1 MITLIEALNYRC
13 LRYISR
19 PLKPFHVLV
28 GPNASG
34 KTTFLDVVA
43 FLQDLI
49 SDGLEAALENRT
61 RNPRELL
68 FRREGDRFELAIE
81 TRIPNELRNL
91 TARPELGTAR
101 YEIAI
106 GFDESNRQ
114 LEFKGEKFLLKEDRV
129 VNPEQ
134 RLLFPALPNV
144 PNSLLTPGRRTDTK
158 PVVSKVS
165 GGNDNF
171 YSEIQSKTGK
181 GWLPSFRLGVQ
192 RSALGNLPAIEDSFP
207 VATWFREYLGTGVQR
222 LVLNSLEIRQPSPK
236 TRGKGFRPDGS
247 NLPWV
252 VDSLREENRE
262 QYGDWIAHLQTAL
275 PDLKGI
281 DTFERPEE
289 GHRYMIYEYA
299 DGLNVPSWLVSDGT
313 LRLTALTLP
322 AYLVDLEGIYLIEE
336 PENGIHPG
344 AVSTAFD
351 SLSSMYE
358 AQVLLATHSTVVLNA
373 AELDDVLCFAKDDTG
388 ATDIVLGSEHPMLQN
403 WQGQVDLGTLLASG
417 VLG

>member
-49 SDGLEAALENRT
+49 SDGLEAALDNRT
-61 RNPRELL
+61 NNPQELL
-68 FRREGDRFELAIE
+68 FQRQGDRFELAIE
-81 TRIPNELRNL
+81 ARIPDALRNL
-91 TARPELGTAR
+91 TARQEFCTAR
-101 YEIAI
+101 YEVAF
-106 GFDESNRQ
+106 GFDETGRQ
-114 LEFKGEKFLLKEDRV
+114 FAFQDEAFVLKVSRETDKTQH
-129 VNPEQ
+129 PS
-134 RLLFPALPNV
+134 FPATRPA
-144 PNSLLTPGRRTDTK
+144 PESLLTPKSPRNTKFVVRRVPGGGAHFCSERYAQPD
-158 PVVSKVS
+158 KVGS
-165 GGNDNF
+165 PTLRIG
-171 YSEIQSKTGK
+171 T
-181 GWLPSFRLGVQ
+181 Q
-192 RSALGNLPAIEDSFP
+192 RSALSFILDADMDFP
-207 VATWFREYLGTGVQR
+207 VVKWFREYLSAGVHW
-222 LVLNSLEIRQPSPK
+222 LVLNSFQIQRPSPP
-236 TRGKGFRPDGS
+236 KGTSVLLPDGS
-247 NLPWV
+247 SLPWIV
-252 VDSLREENRE
+252 ARLREKDPGRYLE
-262 QYGDWIAHLQTAL
+262 WIAHLQTSL
-275 PDLKGI
+275 PDLEGI
-281 DTFERPEE
+281 TTFERPEDR
-289 GHRYMIYEYA
+289 HCYMIYEYA
-299 DGLNVPSWLVSDGT
+299 GGLTVPSWLVSDGT